1 MANVI
6 PAMNEAAILDLLEE
20 LAEAL
25 SLQITYEAIMVDEE
39 LGTRPG
45 GFCLLQGEGR
55 IIIDPHAS
63 TRQRIRILSEA
74 VKHFDLDRVYIRPVL
89 RELLEQ

>member
-1 MANVI
+1 MPKSI
-6 PAMNEAAILDLLEE
+6 PAMNEPAILDLLEE

-45 GFCLLQGEGR
+45 
-55 IIIDPHAS
+55 
-63 TRQRIRILSEA
+63 
-74 VKHFDLDRVYIRPVL
+74 
-89 RELLEQ
+89 